1 MAMAIS
7 LTRCLMA
14 VTGVMAIRM
23 RIEDAKRTHSDFVR
37 RSRTAEQQENFL
49 ESMREPLKI
58 GAENYGEKIW
68 ADSSISQAE
77 RRGKIAVLDDYFG
90 EVVTR

>member
-1 MAMAIS
+1 MNIQYVYICCKVVNS
-7 LTRCLMA
+7 
-14 VTGVMAIRM
+14 
-23 RIEDAKRTHSDFVR
+23 
-37 RSRTAEQQENFL
+37 
-49 ESMREPLKI
+49 KI
-58 GAENYGEKIW
+58 KSVSTQKIW